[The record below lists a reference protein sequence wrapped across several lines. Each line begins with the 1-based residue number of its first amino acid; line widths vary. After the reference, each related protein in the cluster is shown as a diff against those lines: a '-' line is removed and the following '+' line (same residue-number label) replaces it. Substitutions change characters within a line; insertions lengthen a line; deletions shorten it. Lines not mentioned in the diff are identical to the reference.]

1 MVKLRLLSD
10 PDIGLE
16 NNEGMNDVASLRQ
29 ALGLIER
36 AAGATPNP
44 EAMTTDVI
52 KAAFEIV
59 TSMQNGLEEARI
71 SADGVSI
78 LATDALHDD
87 EQLGAVFIQLARGIA
102 DHCKELG
109 ERRSELFRLLHPNRD
124 HFEKEGVAG
133 GGAAM
138 SAAKLFRN
146 WLALR
151 EAEHCRGQDDEEV
164 ERLTDEMIAI
174 ERAILAADPAT
185 AEDEQAQVAI
195 LAYYA
200 VHEA

>member
-1 MVKLRLLSD
+1 MWALYDQITSSPPVSLVSAAVKLRLLAD

-59 TSMQNGLEEARI
+59 TSMENGLEEARI

-87 EQLGAVFIQLARGIA
+87 EQLGAVFIQLTRGIA
-102 DHCKELG
+102 DHCKAVE
-109 ERRSELFRLLHPNRD
+109 ERRGELFRLLHPNRK

-133 GGAAM
+133 
-138 SAAKLFRN
+138 
-146 WLALR
+146 
-151 EAEHCRGQDDEEV
+151 EAQ
-164 ERLTDEMIAI
+164 
-174 ERAILAADPAT
+174 P
-185 AEDEQAQVAI
+185 
-195 LAYYA
+195 
-200 VHEA
+200 

>member
-1 MVKLRLLSD
+1 MWALYDQITLSPPVSLVSVAVKLRLLAD

-59 TSMQNGLEEARI
+59 TSMENGLEEARI

-87 EQLGAVFIQLARGIA
+87 EQLGAVFIQLARLIA
-102 DHCKELG
+102 GHCKELG

-124 HFEKEGVAG
+124 HFEKEGWPG
-133 GGAAM
+133 
-138 SAAKLFRN
+138 
-146 WLALR
+146 
-151 EAEHCRGQDDEEV
+151 EAQ
-164 ERLTDEMIAI
+164 
-174 ERAILAADPAT
+174 P
-185 AEDEQAQVAI
+185 
-195 LAYYA
+195 
-200 VHEA
+200 